1 MGNGLKM
8 KKAGGTE
15 ERMEAIQRILGD
27 MSPIMESPT
36 GIISWIPAIWLQ
48 AG

>member
-15 ERMEAIQRILGD
+15 ERMEAIPRILGV
-27 MSPIMESPT
+27 MKNTTVSPT
-36 GIISWIPAIWLQ
+36 GIIF
-48 AG
+48 